1 MPPERSA
8 TADPDVLSVGFD
20 ATPLLGR
27 PTGVGVFCGGALEG
41 LAARGDL
48 RVSAFAISWRR
59 RQGVAERVPPGVS
72 TRQRPMPAR
81 PLHAAWAHLSVP
93 PVEWFVGDVDVV
105 HGSNFV
111 VPPTRRAARV
121 VTIHDLTVVRFPE
134 LCDAP
139 TLAYPGLIR
148 RALADGA
155 WVHTPSTY
163 VAAEVV
169 AEFGIDAS
177 RVRAVHHGVPI
188 LPHGSDRSWTPEL
201 PGGCDRY
208 VLAVGTIEPRKDY
221 PLLVRSFA
229 AVAAA
234 RPDVALVI
242 VGSEGWG
249 ADRLTEAVQESPVRD
264 RIIRSGYL
272 DDTTLAGVLRG
283 ASVLAYPSKYEGFG
297 LPPLQAMA
305 AGIPVVATA
314 GGAVPEVVGDGAW
327 LVDTG
332 DGEALA
338 QQIVRALAGGE
349 DVAALIARGRAR
361 SAEFTWDRC
370 AEGLAGLYR
379 DATGSVTSGH
389 PVER

>member
-1 MPPERSA
+1 
-8 TADPDVLSVGFD
+8 
-20 ATPLLGR
+20 
-27 PTGVGVFCGGALEG
+27 
-41 LAARGDL
+41 
-48 RVSAFAISWRR
+48 
-59 RQGVAERVPPGVS
+59 
-72 TRQRPMPAR
+72 
-81 PLHAAWAHLSVP
+81 
-93 PVEWFVGDVDVV
+93 
-105 HGSNFV
+105 
-111 VPPTRRAARV
+111 
-121 VTIHDLTVVRFPE
+121 
-134 LCDAP
+134 
-139 TLAYPGLIR
+139 
-148 RALADGA
+148 
-155 WVHTPSTY
+155 
-163 VAAEVV
+163 
-169 AEFGIDAS
+169 
-177 RVRAVHHGVPI
+177 
-188 LPHGSDRSWTPEL
+188 
-201 PGGCDRY
+201 
-208 VLAVGTIEPRKDY
+208 
-221 PLLVRSFA
+221 
-229 AVAAA
+229 
-234 RPDVALVI
+234 
-242 VGSEGWG
+242 
-249 ADRLTEAVQESPVRD
+249 VRD